1 VVYKV
6 DRLSRSLLD
15 FASIIGILDKHNATF
30 VSVTQAFNTATS
42 LGRLTLNVLLSFA
55 QFERELVQ
63 DRTRDK
69 VHAARRKGK
78 WTGGLPVLGYDIQG
92 GKLTV
97 NEEEAHC
104 VREIFQMF
112 TREQT
117 VIETLYEVDRRGWK
131 CKSWV
136 TQKGTSFGG
145 RRFTRSKLKFMLS
158 NPLYLGKVRL
168 KGALHEGEHPAIVDP
183 DLWRQAN
190 ELLVARGSGERNKN
204 RSPMEGIL
212 RGLLHC
218 DACGSP
224 MVPAYTKRNARK
236 VRYYTCTSA
245 QKHGWKTCPSRSLP
259 ASALE
264 ESVVS
269 RLSSAPC
276 RTAPESV
283 QGMIE
288 RIGYD
293 GRTRQVSI
301 LLRQGCVDGKTVHE
315 APRQQPIVYELPSAA
330 RPPIGRKRTGRLP
343 RIERLMALAI
353 RFDDLLRRRTLKDCS
368 ELARLGG
375 VSRARVSQIMNL
387 LNLAP
392 DIQERLLSLTP
403 VHTWRDQLNERG
415 LRSVLREPVWM
426 RQRIL
431 FASLFPDD
439 QSSCEEQ
446 V

>member
-1 VVYKV
+1 MSGSPTVNQADLPNGVRCAIYRRKSTEEGLEQEFNSLMAQREAAEAYILSQRELGWRVIPLLYDDGGFSGGSLERPALKRLLADVAGKLIDCVVVYKV

-92 GKLTV
+92 GKLAV
-97 NEEEAHC
+97 NQEEANC
-104 VREIFQMF
+104 VREIFHTF
-112 TREQT
+112 TQKQT
-117 VIETLYEVDRRGWK
+117 LAETLYEMEQRGWK
-131 CKSWV
+131 TKSWL
-136 TQKGTSFGG
+136 TQKGTCFGG
-145 RRFTRSKLKFMLS
+145 RRFNRSKLKFMLS

-168 KGALHEGEHPAIVDP
+168 KGALHDGEHPAIVDS

-190 ELLVARGSGERNKN
+190 ELLKNRASGARNKN
-204 RSPMEGIL
+204 RSPMEGFL
-212 RGLLHC
+212 RGLLFC
-218 DACGSP
+218 EACCSP

-245 QKHGWKTCPSRSLP
+245 QQHGWKTCPSRSLP

-269 RLSSAPC
+269 RLSSAAS
-276 RTAPESV
+276 RTAPQSV
-283 QGMIE
+283 QGIIE

-301 LLRQGCVDGKTVHE
+301 LLRQGSVDDKTVYE
-315 APRQQPIVYELPSAA
+315 ASSRV
-330 RPPIGRKRTGRLP
+330 RK
-343 RIERLMALAI
+343 
-353 RFDDLLRRRTLKDCS
+353 
-368 ELARLGG
+368 
-375 VSRARVSQIMNL
+375 
-387 LNLAP
+387 
-392 DIQERLLSLTP
+392 
-403 VHTWRDQLNERG
+403 
-415 LRSVLREPVWM
+415 
-426 RQRIL
+426 
-431 FASLFPDD
+431 
-439 QSSCEEQ
+439 
-446 V
+446 